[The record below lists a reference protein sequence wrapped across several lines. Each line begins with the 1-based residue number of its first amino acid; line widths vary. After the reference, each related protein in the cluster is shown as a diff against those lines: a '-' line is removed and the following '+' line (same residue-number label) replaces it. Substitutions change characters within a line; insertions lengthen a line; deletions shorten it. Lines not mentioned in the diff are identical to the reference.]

1 MPLDRHAKRLL
12 EMISAGRGETVRQ
25 PTAESLRRSMLR
37 LAEVADVR
45 HVPIGGIEDRMAPGP
60 DGPITM
66 RVYTPLEA
74 EAGPLPCIVY
84 FHGGTGVFCGIA
96 THDGLCR
103 LLANA
108 SGCRVISIEYRL
120 APEHPFPAAIEDGMA
135 ATMSIVENAAT
146 LEIDPARLVV
156 AGDSAGGTVAAVL
169 CQLAAQAGA
178 PQIALQLLLCPV
190 TDLADETESRRAFAQ
205 GYFIERSTLAW
216 AKNAYC
222 DGADCLDPRV
232 SPLRAPSLAGLPPA
246 HIHTA
251 EFDPMRDE
259 GEAYARRLEGAG
271 VPVRYACHA
280 GMIHHFYCM
289 AGAIPQARNIV
300 GSIGVSVREALNQA
314 ASGATR

>member
-12 EMISAGRGETVRQ
+12 EMISAGRGETVAQ

-37 LAEVADVR
+37 LAEVADAR
-45 HVPIGGIEDRMAPGP
+45 HVPIGGIEDRTAPGP
-60 DGPITM
+60 GGPIAM
-66 RVYTPLEA
+66 RVYTPVEA
-74 EAGPLPCIVY
+74 DAGPLACIVY
-84 FHGGTGVFCGIA
+84 FHGGTGVFGGIV

-120 APEHPFPAAIEDGMA
+120 APEHPFPAAIEDAMA
-135 ATMSIVENAAT
+135 ATTWIVENAPA

-169 CQLAAQAGA
+169 CQLATQTGA

-205 GYFIERSTLAW
+205 GYFIDRSTLVW
-216 AKNAYC
+216 AKQAYC
-222 DGADCLDPRV
+222 DAADWTDPRV
-232 SPLRAPSLAGLPPA
+232 SPLRASSVTGLPPA

-259 GEAYARRLEGAG
+259 GVAYARRLQDAG
-271 VPVRYACHA
+271 VSVRYACHE

-289 AGAIPQARNIV
+289 AGAIPQARNILT
-300 GSIGVSVREALNQA
+300 SIGASVREALRQA
-314 ASGATR
+314 ASEAIR

>member
-12 EMISAGRGETVRQ
+12 DMISAGRGEIAAQ
-25 PTAESLRRSMLR
+25 PTADSLRRSMLR
-37 LAEVADVR
+37 LAEVADAR
-45 HVPIGGIEDRMAPGP
+45 RVPIGAVEERTVPGSAEAIP
-60 DGPITM
+60 M
-66 RVYTPLEA
+66 RVYTPVELR
-74 EAGPLPCIVY
+74 AGPSPCIVY

-103 LLANA
+103 LLANS
-108 SGCRVISIEYRL
+108 SGCRVISIDYRL
-120 APEHPFPAAIEDGMA
+120 APEHPFPAGIEDAMS
-135 ATMSIVENAAT
+135 ATAWIVENAAT
-146 LEIDPARLVV
+146 LDIDPARLVV
-156 AGDSAGGTVAAVL
+156 AGDSAGGTIAAVL
-169 CQLAAQAGA
+169 CQIYAQTGA

-190 TDLADETESRRAFAQ
+190 TDLADETESRRTFAQ

-216 AKNAYC
+216 AKEAYC
-222 DGADCLDPRV
+222 GGADYFDPRI

-259 GEAYARRLEGAG
+259 GEAYARRLADAG
-271 VPVRYACHA
+271 VPVRYERHD

-300 GSIGVSVREALNQA
+300 ASIGASVREALSA
-314 ASGATR
+314 APSGAIR